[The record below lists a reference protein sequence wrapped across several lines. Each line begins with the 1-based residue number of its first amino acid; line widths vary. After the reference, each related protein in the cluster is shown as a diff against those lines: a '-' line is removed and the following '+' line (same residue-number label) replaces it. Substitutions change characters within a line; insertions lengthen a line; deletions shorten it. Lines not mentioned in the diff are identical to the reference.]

1 MYFGIHMLEIA
12 DGLKDAL
19 IHAGFT
25 IESILNL
32 GPGEIAST
40 IGIDIYVA
48 KIIFRAAEKAVNMNS
63 LSTQKNNLIKPIKVN
78 RQYYRQITYY
88 SGAKTNSGL
97 PSNLY

>member
-1 MYFGIHMLEIA
+1 MLEIA

-48 KIIFRAAEKAVNMNS
+48 KIIFMAAEKAVGMDS
-63 LSTQKNNLIKPIKVN
+63 LSTQQNNLISTIK
-78 RQYYRQITYY
+78 IT
-88 SGAKTNSGL
+88 
-97 PSNLY
+97 

>member
-48 KIIFRAAEKAVNMNS
+48 KIIFMAAEKAVGMDS
-63 LSTQKNNLIKPIKVN
+63 LSTQQNNLISTIN
-78 RQYYRQITYY
+78 IT
-88 SGAKTNSGL
+88 
-97 PSNLY
+97 

>member
-48 KIIFRAAEKAVNMNS
+48 KIIFMAAKKLLVRTAYLRN
-63 LSTQKNNLIKPIKVN
+63 KII
-78 RQYYRQITYY
+78 
-88 SGAKTNSGL
+88 
-97 PSNLY
+97 

>member
-19 IHAGFT
+19 IHSGFT

-48 KIIFRAAEKAVNMNS
+48 KIIFMAAEKNVGTDS
-63 LSTQKNNLIKPIKVN
+63 ISTQQNNLIKPIKVN
-78 RQYYRQITYY
+78 R
-88 SGAKTNSGL
+88 
-97 PSNLY
+97 

>member
-1 MYFGIHMLEIA
+1 MLEIA

-25 IESILNL
+25 IESILNV

-48 KIIFRAAEKAVNMNS
+48 KIIFMAAEKAVGMDS
-63 LSTQKNNLIKPIKVN
+63 LSTQQNNLISTIK
-78 RQYYRQITYY
+78 IT
-88 SGAKTNSGL
+88 
-97 PSNLY
+97 

>member
-25 IESILNL
+25 IESILNV

-48 KIIFRAAEKAVNMNS
+48 KIIFMAAEKAVGMDS
-63 LSTQKNNLIKPIKVN
+63 LSTQQNNLISTIN
-78 RQYYRQITYY
+78 IT
-88 SGAKTNSGL
+88 
-97 PSNLY
+97 

>member
-1 MYFGIHMLEIA
+1 MHFGIHMLEIA

-48 KIIFRAAEKAVNMNS
+48 KIIFTAAEKAVSMDS
-63 LSTQKNNLIKPIKVN
+63 LSTQQNNLSKPIKVN
-78 RQYYRQITYY
+78 
-88 SGAKTNSGL
+88 S
-97 PSNLY
+97 

>member
-48 KIIFRAAEKAVNMNS
+48 KIIFMAAEKNVGTDS
-63 LSTQKNNLIKPIKVN
+63 ISTQQNNLIKPIKVN
-78 RQYYRQITYY
+78 R
-88 SGAKTNSGL
+88 
-97 PSNLY
+97 

>member
-1 MYFGIHMLEIA
+1 MLEIA

-32 GPGEIAST
+32 GPGEIGST
-40 IGIDIYVA
+40 IGVDIYVA
-48 KIIFRAAEKAVNMNS
+48 KIIFRAAEKAV
-63 LSTQKNNLIKPIKVN
+63 KIKPFKVN
-78 RQYYRQITYY
+78 RQHYIQITYY

-97 PSNLY
+97 PSNHTETISNN

>member
-48 KIIFRAAEKAVNMNS
+48 KIIFMAAEKAVGMDG
-63 LSTQKNNLIKPIKVN
+63 LSTQQNNLIKPIKVN
-78 RQYYRQITYY
+78 R
-88 SGAKTNSGL
+88 
-97 PSNLY
+97 

>member
-48 KIIFRAAEKAVNMNS
+48 KIIFMAAEKAVGMDS
-63 LSTQKNNLIKPIKVN
+63 LSTQQNNLISTIK
-78 RQYYRQITYY
+78 IT
-88 SGAKTNSGL
+88 
-97 PSNLY
+97 

>member
-25 IESILNL
+25 IESILNV

-48 KIIFRAAEKAVNMNS
+48 KIIFMAAEKAVGMDS
-63 LSTQKNNLIKPIKVN
+63 LSTQQNNLISTIK
-78 RQYYRQITYY
+78 IT
-88 SGAKTNSGL
+88 
-97 PSNLY
+97 

>member
-1 MYFGIHMLEIA
+1 MLEIA

-48 KIIFRAAEKAVNMNS
+48 KIIFMAAEKAVGMDS
-63 LSTQKNNLIKPIKVN
+63 LSTQQNNLISMIK
-78 RQYYRQITYY
+78 IT
-88 SGAKTNSGL
+88 
-97 PSNLY
+97 

>member
-25 IESILNL
+25 IESILNV

-48 KIIFRAAEKAVNMNS
+48 KIIFMAAEKAVGTDS
-63 LSTQKNNLIKPIKVN
+63 LSTQQNNLIKPIKVN
-78 RQYYRQITYY
+78 R
-88 SGAKTNSGL
+88 
-97 PSNLY
+97 